1 MNPCQAC
8 HERDAVVRLTQIVG
22 DEVTTLHLC
31 SKCAAER
38 GVETDTETASPLGA
52 FLAAMDKGGAPL
64 AAAAATG
71 EECSHCHATLE
82 DFRAS
87 GRLGCPECWTA
98 FQRPL
103 RDVLRRLHGATRH
116 TGEHYVGSADV
127 QLSPGDRMA
136 RDRSELRE
144 QLRLAVADEQ
154 FEQAAQLRDRLRVM
168 EESG

>member
-22 DEVTTLHLC
+22 DEVTTVHLC

-38 GVETDTETASPLGA
+38 GVETEPETPSPLGS

-71 EECSHCHATLE
+71 GHCPTCNATLE

-87 GRLGCPECWTA
+87 GRLGCPECWVA
-98 FQRPL
+98 FARPM
-103 RDVLRRLHGATRH
+103 REMLRRLHGATRH
-116 TGEHYVGSADV
+116 TGDRYAATSAESMTPEE
-127 QLSPGDRMA
+127 QREQT
-136 RDRSELRE
+136 RSELRE
-144 QLRLAVADEQ
+144 QLRLAIEGEL
-154 FEQAAQLRDRLRVM
+154 FEQAAQLRDQLRAV
-168 EESG
+168 EGPG

>member
-38 GVETDTETASPLGA
+38 GVETDAETASPLGA

-71 EECSHCHATLE
+71 EECRRCHATLE

-87 GRLGCPECWTA
+87 GRLGCPECWLA
-98 FQRPL
+98 FERPL
-103 RDVLRRLHGATRH
+103 REMLRRLHGATRH
-116 TGEHYVGSADV
+116 SGEQYIAAVND
-127 QLSPGDRMA
+127 QLSPDDRVI

-144 QLRLAVADEQ
+144 QLRLAIASEQ
-154 FEQAAQLRDRLRVM
+154 FEQAAQLRDQLRVM
-168 EESG
+168 EES